1 MNESDKHGDMGEQ
14 TGAAGFGRLDRL
26 AYEMSPV
33 GLVLTENRIIRACNP
48 EFARMFGFERKA
60 LIDQSFAI
68 LYPSFEE
75 FVRIRNVGVEPLRKT
90 GAYSDERVMARA
102 DGSLFWCR
110 VRGRTLTTE
119 GDPLAK
125 AVWSLADL
133 SLVRPM
139 TQLSTRER
147 QIMMHLIDGR
157 TSKEI
162 AKILDISPRTVET
175 YRARLLSKFG
185 ATNVVDLMTRVGSM
199 PA

>member
-1 MNESDKHGDMGEQ
+1 MDNSGKHRD
-14 TGAAGFGRLDRL
+14 LDRL
-26 AYEMSPV
+26 AYESAPI
-33 GLVLTENRIIRACNP
+33 GIVLTENRIIRACNP
-48 EFARMFGFERKA
+48 EFARMFGFDRDA

-75 FVRIRNVGVEPLRKT
+75 FERIRNIGVQPLRET
-90 GAYSDERVMARA
+90 GGYSDERVMARA
-102 DGSLFWCR
+102 DGTLFWCR

-125 AVWSLADL
+125 AVWSIADL
-133 SLVRPM
+133 SQTRPM

-162 AKILDISPRTVET
+162 AKILAISPRTVET
-175 YRARLLSKFG
+175 YRGRLLSKFG
-185 ATNVVDLMTRVGSM
+185 AANVVELMTRVASM
-199 PA
+199 PT